1 MKGLKKTITII
12 GIIILLVG
20 LFFLGKKA
28 NEKDGAN
35 RQNDYK
41 ERVAAKQ
48 QSEPPAPPPLGS
60 LWNPISLNKIIGN
73 FGGVYVINPGDS
85 VFVEFGDLRFIG
97 YTLRYSDPS
106 GKSRITRINKGR
118 TLKDLEETPG
128 RRISNSKMDGID
140 KICVKNLGENEIR
153 IYAWY
158 GYKSAARFAELGG
171 Y

>member
-48 QSEPPAPPPLGS
+48 QSEPPAPLLRRDRMGKGPPL
-60 LWNPISLNKIIGN
+60 
-73 FGGVYVINPGDS
+73 
-85 VFVEFGDLRFIG
+85 
-97 YTLRYSDPS
+97 
-106 GKSRITRINKGR
+106 
-118 TLKDLEETPG
+118 LE
-128 RRISNSKMDGID
+128 R
-140 KICVKNLGENEIR
+140 
-153 IYAWY
+153 
-158 GYKSAARFAELGG
+158 
-171 Y
+171 